1 MGSRQAGS
9 RQDGPRLSPLATVLW
24 AKRRIVRHT
33 IASVRRES
41 KLKVAFVSISAVA
54 LWLGL
59 FQLARLGFRLFERF
73 GEEALGI
80 GGLNLSD
87 LVMVRLLSVFAL
99 ALFVMLVFS
108 NVLIAYSTLFR
119 SREVTYLIQ
128 SPIPVYA
135 FFLGRFYECVTFSSW
150 ASAFLGSPV
159 MLAYGLESGAPPI
172 FYLALLAF
180 YLPFVVIPAA
190 LGSILAIAGVGLLAP
205 ARFRRGWWPALAIPV
220 LAAGVFAVFR
230 GYLEV
235 PSFADTLSLQAV
247 IATLG
252 RAQSPFLPSS
262 WLAQGVLGAATGDL
276 SAGVFHLLLLSAN
289 ALFLLWLATLAAE
302 RWFYAGWSALAGA
315 GGRRTRRAG
324 ILERLDE
331 LLHLL
336 PQPTRS
342 LVVKDLRLFWRDPA
356 QWSQFVIFFGIMA
369 IYVANL
375 RGARSFA
382 GQESW
387 RALGTLLNLGASML
401 ILASLTTRFIY
412 PLISLEGRRFWIL
425 GLSPVTLRH
434 IMWQKFW
441 LSVGSTS
448 VFTVGLAV
456 LSAIQ
461 LDLDRTAFSL
471 SVAGIVA
478 STLALSGL
486 AVGLGSLYPN
496 FEEDNPARIVSG
508 MGGTLNFLLSM
519 LYIALVSC
527 GQATVLLWPRLET
540 ALGGTAYPWVVAAA
554 VAWIAGLSALTCLVP
569 LRLGLRNL
577 ERAEF

>member
-1 MGSRQAGS
+1 M
-9 RQDGPRLSPLATVLW
+9 W

-33 IASVRRES
+33 IASVRQES

-54 LWLGL
+54 LWLGI
-59 FQLARLGFRLFERF
+59 FQLSRLGFRLFERF
-73 GEEALGI
+73 GEKALGA

-87 LVMVRLLSVFAL
+87 LVMARLLTVFAL
-99 ALFVMLVFS
+99 ALFVMLIFS
-108 NVLIAYSTLFR
+108 NVLIAYSTLYR
-119 SREVTYLIQ
+119 SREVAYLVQ
-128 SPIPVYA
+128 SPISTPA

-159 MLAYGLESGAPPI
+159 MLAYGLETGSPPS
-172 FYLALLAF
+172 FYLALIGF
-180 YLPFVVIPAA
+180 YLPFVTIPAA
-190 LGSILAIAGVGLLAP
+190 LGSILAVTGV
-205 ARFRRGWWPALAIPV
+205 RFISALGRGWWPL
-220 LAAGVFAVFR
+220 LGAGVLVAVFASFR
-230 GYLEV
+230 GQLEV
-235 PSFADTLSLQAV
+235 PSFTETPSLQAV

-252 RAQSPFLPSS
+252 RAHSPFLPSS
-262 WLAQGVLGAATGDL
+262 WVAQGVLAAARGDHRV
-276 SAGVFHLLLLSAN
+276 AGFHFLLLLSN

-302 RWFYAGWSALAGA
+302 RWFYAGWSALAGI
-315 GGRRTRRAG
+315 GRNRTRRWG
-324 ILERLDE
+324 ILQRLE
-331 LLHLL
+331 WLLRPL
-336 PQPTRS
+336 PEPTRS
-342 LVVKDLRLFWRDPA
+342 LIAKDLRLFWRDPA
-356 QWSQFVIFFGIMA
+356 QWSQFVLFFGIMT

-375 RGARSFA
+375 SGARSFA
-382 GQESW
+382 GQEDW
-387 RALGTLLNLGASML
+387 RAWGTLLNLGAAML

-434 IMWQKFW
+434 VLWQKFW

-448 VFTVGLAV
+448 VFTVSLAV

-461 LDLDRTAFSL
+461 LGLARTAFAL

-478 STLALSGL
+478 TTLALSGL

-519 LYIALVSC
+519 VYIGLVSC
-527 GQATVLLWPRLET
+527 GQAVVLLWPRLE
-540 ALGGTAYPWVVAAA
+540 AKIGGESYPWVVTGA
-554 VAWIAGLSALTCLVP
+554 VAWIGAVTAVFCLVP

>member
-1 MGSRQAGS
+1 MPS
-9 RQDGPRLSPLATVLW
+9 
-24 AKRRIVRHT
+24 
-33 IASVRRES
+33 
-41 KLKVAFVSISAVA
+41 
-54 LWLGL
+54 
-59 FQLARLGFRLFERF
+59 
-73 GEEALGI
+73 
-80 GGLNLSD
+80 
-87 LVMVRLLSVFAL
+87 
-99 ALFVMLVFS
+99 
-108 NVLIAYSTLFR
+108 
-119 SREVTYLIQ
+119 Q
-128 SPIPVYA
+128 SPISTAA

-159 MLAYGLESGAPPI
+159 LLAYGLESAAPPV

-190 LGSILAIAGVGLLAP
+190 LGSILAVAGVRLASGL
-205 ARFRRGWWPALAIPV
+205 RRQWWPALAVPV
-220 LAAGVFAVFR
+220 LAAGVFAFFR

-235 PSFADTLSLQAV
+235 PRFADLPSLQAV
-247 IATLG
+247 VAALG

-262 WLAQGVLGAATGDL
+262 WLAKGVLGAATGDL
-276 SAGVFHLLLLSAN
+276 QATGFHFLLLSSN

-302 RWFYAGWSALAGA
+302 RWFYGGWSALAGA
-315 GGRRTRRAG
+315 GRGARRRAG
-324 ILERLDE
+324 ILERLDA
-331 LLHLL
+331 LLRPL
-336 PQPTRS
+336 PQPARS

-356 QWSQFVIFFGIMA
+356 QWSQFVLFFGIMA

-387 RALGTLLNLGASML
+387 RALITLLNLGASML

-425 GLSPVTLRH
+425 GLSPVTLRQ

-441 LSVGSTS
+441 LSVVSTS
-448 VFTVGLAV
+448 VFTVSLAV
-456 LSAIQ
+456 LSAVQ

-471 SVAGIVA
+471 SVAGIA
-478 STLALSGL
+478 ATTLALSGL

-496 FEEDNPARIVSG
+496 FEADNPARIVSG

-527 GQATVLLWPRLET
+527 GQAAVLLWPRLEA
-540 ALGGTAYPWVVAAA
+540 ALGGDAYPWVVAAA
-554 VAWIAGLSALTCLVP
+554 VAWIAGLTAVTCLVP

>member
-1 MGSRQAGS
+1 MGPR
-9 RQDGPRLSPLATVLW
+9 RRRLSPLASVLW
-24 AKRRIVRHT
+24 AKRRIVHHT

-41 KLKVAFVSISAVA
+41 KLKVAFVSISAVG
-54 LWLGL
+54 LWLGI

-73 GEEALGI
+73 GEEALGV

-108 NVLIAYSTLFR
+108 NVLIAFSTLYR
-119 SREVTYLIQ
+119 SREVTYLVQ
-128 SPIPVYA
+128 SPIPVHD

-159 MLAYGLESGAPPI
+159 MLAYGIETGAPAV

-190 LGSILAIAGVGLLAP
+190 IGSILAVAGVRLAVNL
-205 ARFRRGWWPALAIPV
+205 RRSWWPALAIPV
-220 LAAGVFAVFR
+220 LAAGIFAFFR

-235 PSFADTLSLQAV
+235 PSFADTPSLQAV

-252 RAQSPFLPSS
+252 RAQSPFLPST
-262 WLAQGVLGAATGDL
+262 WLAQGVLGAATGEL
-276 SAGVFHLLLLSAN
+276 RASVFHFLLLASN

-302 RWFYAGWSALAGA
+302 RWFYAGWTALAC
-315 GGRRTRRAG
+315 GGRRRSRRAG
-324 ILERLDE
+324 ILERLDS
-331 LLHLL
+331 LLRPL
-336 PQPTRS
+336 PQPSRS

-356 QWSQFVIFFGIMA
+356 QWSQFVLFFGIMA

-382 GQESW
+382 GQEGW

-448 VFTVGLAV
+448 IFTVSLAV

-461 LDLDRTAFSL
+461 LDLDRTAFVL
-471 SVAGIVA
+471 SVAGIA
-478 STLALSGL
+478 ATTLALSGL

-519 LYIALVSC
+519 LYIALVSG
-527 GQATVLLWPRLET
+527 GQAVVLLWPRLE
-540 ALGGTAYPWVVAAA
+540 AMLGGEAYPWVITAA
-554 VAWIAGLSALTCLVP
+554 VTWIAALTAVTCLVP
-569 LRLGLRNL
+569 LRLGLKNL

>member
-1 MGSRQAGS
+1 M
-9 RQDGPRLSPLATVLW
+9 
-24 AKRRIVRHT
+24 
-33 IASVRRES
+33 RRES

-54 LWLGL
+54 LWLGI
-59 FQLARLGFRLFERF
+59 FQLARVGFRLFERF
-73 GEEALGI
+73 GEEALGA

-87 LVMVRLLSVFAL
+87 LVMARLLSVFAL
-99 ALFVMLVFS
+99 ALLVMLVFS
-108 NVLIAYSTLFR
+108 NVLIAYSTLYR
-119 SREVTYLIQ
+119 SREVAHQVQ

-150 ASAFLGSPV
+150 ASAFLGSPIL
-159 MLAYGLESGAPPI
+159 LAYGLETGAPLT

-190 LGSILAIAGVGLLAP
+190 FGSILTIVGVRLAS
-205 ARFRRGWWPALAIPV
+205 RLRRDWWPALAIPV
-220 LAAGVFAVFR
+220 LAAGVFAFFR

-235 PSFADTLSLQAV
+235 PSFAETPSLQAV
-247 IATLG
+247 IAILG
-252 RAQSPFLPSS
+252 KAQSPLLPNT
-262 WLAQGVLGAATGDL
+262 WLSQGVLSAATGDL
-276 SAGVFHLLLLSAN
+276 RAGVFSFLLLSSN
-289 ALFLLWLATLAAE
+289 ALFLLWIATLVAE

-315 GGRRTRRAG
+315 GGRRRRRAG
-324 ILERLDE
+324 ILERLDG
-331 LLHLL
+331 LLRPL

-356 QWSQFVIFFGIMA
+356 QWSQFVLFFGIMA

-375 RGARSFA
+375 RGSRSFA

-448 VFTVGLAV
+448 VFTVSLAV

-471 SVAGIVA
+471 SVAGIIA
-478 STLALSGL
+478 TTLALSGL

-496 FEEDNPARIVSG
+496 FEEENPARIVSG

-527 GQATVLLWPRLET
+527 GQAVVLLWPRLEAT
-540 ALGGTAYPWVVAAA
+540 LGGASYPWVIAAA
-554 VAWIAGLSALTCLVP
+554 VTWIAGLTAVTCLVP

-577 ERAEF
+577 EQAEF